1 MPKYNPKST
10 APEQLVAT
18 KILEIMQGTSLAEAW
33 HLVNQPKPNIPDIKL
48 GWSAELIRD
57 VLAKR
62 SYDTTLRVVSDALGL
77 LHESG
82 LVYKTV
88 GVFGFDTYKLIGAK
102 PPAEADHV

>member
-10 APEQLVAT
+10 APEQLVAK
-18 KILEIMQGTSLAEAW
+18 KILEIMQSVPLAEAW
-33 HLVNQPKPNIPDIKL
+33 HIVKQPKPNIPDIKL

-62 SYDTTLRVVSDALGL
+62 SYDTTLRVVDDALVL

-82 LVYKTV
+82 RVSKTV
-88 GVFGFDTYKLIGAK
+88 GVFGFHTYELIGAK
-102 PPAEADHV
+102 PPGEV